1 LTRGRKGE
9 RERQPNGAHER
20 GRDRQMGRIFSLPL
34 SLVSFLHV
42 TWRKGGGGE
51 KMCESF
57 TRKEEKQGVAM
68 MWRLLKITG
77 VLCKRAL

>member
-42 TWRKGGGGE
+42 TWRKGEGG
-51 KMCESF
+51 
-57 TRKEEKQGVAM
+57 RKCVSHLQGKGRNRG
-68 MWRLLKITG
+68 WL
-77 VLCKRAL
+77 